1 MFFIIFI
8 ILQITANAGAEQ
20 TAMLAAIKE
29 ATTKLATDLEA
40 AAKEATDCLTA
51 RSGEAVEGAKYIGQD
66 LEACLAGN

>member
-1 MFFIIFI
+1 
-8 ILQITANAGAEQ
+8 
-20 TAMLAAIKE
+20 MLAAIKE

-40 AAKEATDCLTA
+40 AAKDATDCLTA